1 MSPLFYALNI
11 VTLAAWLSAAGFGTV
26 GIAILGSPPAP
37 QEKAQNPYD
46 KLATIEL
53 TEDFFPGDP
62 AETPATEAG
71 DTGEADQ
78 AEVPLMEEET
88 LPEPPEMPEL
98 ADSEPLPE
106 IPDLPEPKKKSEDA
120 VAATPPPPRRTPAP
134 SSTPPARG
142 RTPVNKTGGSPQGT
156 AGATGRA
163 GNGGRNGGSGVS
175 DATRLAGGRMPAP
188 SYPSEARSKGQSG
201 TVIVEFIVGE
211 NGRVVSAYAKKP
223 SPWPL
228 LNDRAVSAV
237 LRWKFPAGGVAK
249 FTRPI
254 VFKLN

>member
-1 MSPLFYALNI
+1 MSPLLHALNI
-11 VTLAAWLSAAGFGTV
+11 ATLATWLSAAGFGTV
-26 GIAILGSPPAP
+26 GIAVHGFSHKSS
-37 QEKAQNPYD
+37 EKPRDAYD

-62 AETPATEAG
+62 ADTPSTEAG
-71 DTGEADQ
+71 DTGEADD
-78 AEVPLMEEET
+78 AAVPLQDEET

-98 ADSEPLPE
+98 PDLSPLPE
-106 IPDLPEPKKKSEDA
+106 VPNLPEPEKKSEPA
-120 VAATPPPPRRTPAP
+120 VASTPAP
-134 SSTPPARG
+134 RRAPTTNSKLPARSQI
-142 RTPVNKTGGSPQGT
+142 PVSKTGGSPQGT

-163 GNGGRNGGSGVS
+163 GNGGSNGGSGVS

-201 TVIVEFIVGE
+201 TVVVEFIVGE
-211 NGRVVSAYAKKP
+211 NGRVISAYAKKP

-237 LRWKFPAGGVAK
+237 LRWKFPEGGVAK

>member
-1 MSPLFYALNI
+1 MPPLFHALNI
-11 VTLAAWLSAAGFGTV
+11 VTLATWLSAAGFGMV
-26 GIAILGSPPAP
+26 GLAVHGTPHESS
-37 QEKAQNPYD
+37 EKPRDAYD

-53 TEDFFPGDP
+53 TEDFFPGVP
-62 AETPATEAG
+62 ADTPSTEAG
-71 DTGEADQ
+71 DTGESDDA
-78 AEVPLMEEET
+78 AVPLQEEET
-88 LPEPPEMPEL
+88 LHEPPEMPEL
-98 ADSEPLPE
+98 AELAPLPE
-106 IPDLPEPKKKSEDA
+106 VPDLPEPVKKSEPA
-120 VAATPPPPRRTPAP
+120 VTSTPVPRRAP
-134 SSTPPARG
+134 TTRSKPPTRTQ
-142 RTPVNKTGGSPQGT
+142 TPVSKSGGSPQGS

-201 TVIVEFIVGE
+201 TVVVEFIVGE
-211 NGRVVSAYAKKP
+211 NGRVISAYAKKP

-237 LRWKFPAGGVAK
+237 LRWKFPPGGVAK